1 MHIRTWFAIPCLAAL
16 VGSALPARAAPL
28 YTMTF
33 LPEWSNANAI
43 GNTGQ
48 MTGVMAVPGGS
59 HHVYPDLGGRGDPEN
74 RHTG

>member
-1 MHIRTWFAIPCLAAL
+1 
-16 VGSALPARAAPL
+16 
-28 YTMTF
+28 MTF